1 MVAMQEG
8 GGGWKNNEQ
17 LVWAFIQAYS
27 SMGVDGVAY
36 ASARTLEALFS
47 ERVRARAIYKMKP
60 LYCIMQRCLVLEV
73 LCSLRDVVLDS
84 ALLSSPLLSS
94 TLQRSYCCTCALTF
108 FFFRFSFFLRES
120 I

>member
-84 ALLSSPLLSS
+84 ALLSSPLLSN
-94 TLQRSYCCTCALTF
+94 ALTVAHVP
-108 FFFRFSFFLRES
+108 
-120 I
+120 